1 METPIMEKVDTNIL
15 ISPQVVPQKPRYM
28 TTHTPVAAL
37 DLHTLQGRGY
47 TGDYKAPSYLTQLT
61 EIL

>member
-47 TGDYKAPSYLTQLT
+47 NGDYKAPSYLT
-61 EIL
+61 